1 LAIFNE
7 KNILS
12 RHLFARGQFMKARLK
27 TLFSFIAVITV
38 LAAGPVASAKQKGAD
53 TTPLPPN
60 EVNGKASSS
69 YLQLSRMHMSVL
81 VDRNRQYRSLELEVW
96 LQPTDEENLA
106 LARSQKKAIMAG
118 LQEDFSNYDWE
129 AFQDS
134 KKGPDIAKKIVA
146 SVVERVSGA
155 KLQDVFIKTLLLR

>member
-1 LAIFNE
+1 MN
-7 KNILS
+7 
-12 RHLFARGQFMKARLK
+12 ARLK
-27 TLFSFIAVITV
+27 SLFSFIAVITV
-38 LAAGPVASAKQKGAD
+38 LAAGPVAQAKQKGAD
-53 TTPLPPN
+53 TTPLAPN
-60 EVNGKASSS
+60 EINGKASSG

-106 LARSQKKAIMAG
+106 LARSQKKAIMAA
-118 LQEDFSNYDWE
+118 LQDDFANYDWE